1 MVELGVLS
9 DKVSDRWQIDVT
21 PKARDI
27 FLGYVRGGYTLT
39 SAVAEYVDNAIE
51 QAVLSGKAT
60 ESTIRVT
67 VSGHGP
73 KIAIEIA
80 DDAGGC
86 SRGHSS
92 RFVQPGLSG
101 VSPE

>member
-1 MVELGVLS
+1 MVEKGLLS
-9 DKVSDRWQIDVT
+9 DDVADRWQIDVT

-51 QAVLSGKAT
+51 QAALTGRAA

-67 VSGHGP
+67 VGAHSP
-73 KIAIEIA
+73 KIAIEID

-86 SRGHSS
+86 SRGHAR
-92 RFVQPGLSG
+92 RFVQPELR
-101 VSPE
+101 